1 MQRHLPYTDQQWEA
15 DHKADQPGH
24 PLSCPD
30 CNSDV
35 WCHATDRIVKGAL
48 FRYRMCKRCGFWQ
61 AADGRSA
68 PVRCWKSEHLCT
80 RPNVEASYVCGH
92 CLTMLTPR
100 EPGRHGHAQVRV
112 VPGPRRGA
120 LLLHDVR
127 SLLWAGVTSAVA
139 QPMGRVRHGPSTDAR
154 RLLRVV
160 ARGRAP
166 ALLRAGGAGPGMAER
181 PDARVQTAPS
191 TCRLGPA
198 ASRAGI
204 SGSSATSGSAGC
216 GLPRGRLGRVACVA
230 TCSGSRLGSLRA
242 CDLRSGALGAHQD
255 PARRVGRAGAPV
267 PGRGRVGEES
277 CRAADE
283 SGRDRRDGEPVA
295 VRG

>member
-35 WCHATDRIVKGAL
+35 WCHPTDRIVKGAL

-100 EPGRHGHAQVRV
+100 EPG
-112 VPGPRRGA
+112 
-120 LLLHDVR
+120 
-127 SLLWAGVTSAVA
+127 
-139 QPMGRVRHGPSTDAR
+139 
-154 RLLRVV
+154 
-160 ARGRAP
+160 
-166 ALLRAGGAGPGMAER
+166 GMVMHKCGWY
-181 PDARVQTAPS
+181 PDP
-191 TCRLGPA
+191 
-198 ASRAGI
+198 
-204 SGSSATSGSAGC
+204 
-216 GLPRGRLGRVACVA
+216 
-230 TCSGSRLGSLRA
+230 
-242 CDLRSGALGAHQD
+242 
-255 PARRVGRAGAPV
+255 
-267 PGRGRVGEES
+267 GEERYF
-277 CRAADE
+277 CTTCGHYYGRE
-283 SGRDRRDGEPVA
+283 SQVPWPSQGSG
-295 VRG
+295 